1 MNTMLIRKEC
11 FKVQS
16 RNRFSSQSFMEP
28 SRVGLLTGISQGHSK
43 WHLRGFSVIALLQ
56 VIERF
61 PNIER
66 RLAKLSFYHSNI
78 PFEMIKR
85 VLGGKRLLHNDFR
98 MISIKYILTYFVLT
112 CNQSRSTVWR
122 RFTKSARSKL
132 FLACFDEMK
141 FYYKNLMFI
150 LKWSFKISLQFSSL
164 FNGKKQKSWEALV
177 WGEEEILMFFLIA
190 RRLMIFFS
198 LISHKLSI
206 SLDVMVE
213 IWSIE
218 NRPTNEKQQWI

>member
-1 MNTMLIRKEC
+1 MSRDGLSMNTMLIRKEC

-56 VIERF
+56 VIVNDFLILRDVLLSCLFITQIF
-61 PNIER
+61 P
-66 RLAKLSFYHSNI
+66 LKWL
-78 PFEMIKR
+78 KR

-112 CNQSRSTVWR
+112 CNESRSTVWR

-164 FNGKKQKSWEALV
+164 FNGEQEKGWETLV

-190 RRLMIFFS
+190 FVVRR
-198 LISHKLSI
+198 
-206 SLDVMVE
+206 E
-213 IWSIE
+213 G
-218 NRPTNEKQQWI
+218 